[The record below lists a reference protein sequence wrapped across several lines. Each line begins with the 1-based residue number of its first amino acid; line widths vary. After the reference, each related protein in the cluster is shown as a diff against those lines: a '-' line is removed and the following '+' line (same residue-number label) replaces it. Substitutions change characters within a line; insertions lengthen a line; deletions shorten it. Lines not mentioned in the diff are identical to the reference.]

1 MVKALQLTLGAYL
14 YYRDWY
20 QIFVKQTI
28 MLKHL
33 GKIKIP
39 SRITGRS
46 LAYNFTSNPIDSLPK
61 NSVNTRERSAKV
73 GILWC
78 WSVQAHYDYDSFS
91 ITTLLVLDSNQHKL
105 SVKGSNPII
114 LSRGDAIVFR
124 NDYLH
129 SLSRPNNRKALFCA
143 LFLDSEDKRKHHTL
157 DDAKALLVGFA

>member
-1 MVKALQLTLGAYL
+1 
-14 YYRDWY
+14 
-20 QIFVKQTI
+20 

-61 NSVNTRERSAKV
+61 NSVNTREWHCA

-78 WSVQAHYDYDSFS
+78 WSVKEHYDYDSFS
-91 ITTLLVLDSNQHKL
+91 MTTLLVLDSNQHKL
-105 SVKGSNPII
+105 SVKGSGSIV
-114 LSRGDAIVFR
+114 LTRGDAIVFR
-124 NDYLH
+124 SDYLH

-143 LFLDSEDKRKHHTL
+143 LFVDSENKHKRYTL
-157 DDAKALLVGFA
+157 DDTKTLLNGFA